1 MSKSVTKV
9 EIYRSIDN
17 GVWKRLKIR
26 FKNLNRRYS
35 ETEKWN
41 LTNGDEK
48 FAVSVLLLAILP
60 RYSKRLV
67 NANLDRLRYDI
78 VGGFSQF
85 REKHLDGN
93 NHEYTKIY
101 VMPK

>member
-1 MSKSVTKV
+1 MSNSVTKV
-9 EIYRSIDN
+9 EIQRVRDS

-26 FKNLNRRYS
+26 FKDLNGSYS
-35 ETEKWN
+35 CREKEN